1 MATTVDTLLVRI
13 EADMSDLKQSL
24 DKVQRDVD
32 KSSKGIAGAFRKI
45 GTAMKAAVAA
55 VLVREAVRG
64 GTAMI
69 NLASDIE
76 EMQGK
81 SKVVFGAFRDQVVS
95 DLEAFG
101 DAVGRSTF
109 ELEGMASSIQ
119 DTFVPMGFARGEAAK
134 LSVELTKLAVDVAS
148 FNNASDTETMEAFQ
162 SALVGNHETVRRF
175 GVIITQATLDQELMR
190 MGIEKGTKTAT
201 EAEKV
206 QARLNIITRGTSDA
220 HGDAARTSTSFA
232 NQMRALKAEVGELA
246 GELGEILLPAAT
258 SIISAFI
265 EGTKRAKEFLQS
277 MGILKMPI
285 DKALVQ
291 TRAEIA
297 ATETELA
304 KLQAGA
310 RPDDLSDSAINP
322 ALMGAA
328 MQGGAA
334 PESTQ
339 ADLIAQ
345 TTARLEELRATRD
358 GLISQQLDIVPPAI
372 TSGKAAEATA
382 ELSEEEKELKKT
394 LEEQRNAMMTS
405 GIQLSVNT
413 LNQRR
418 LNDAIREGNKE
429 AELSARTDIILQD
442 LKKQYP
448 ELAKNKIYLLKE
460 EAKGRATV
468 QMKTEAH
475 ATALEKVKE
484 AQDNYQASAQSG
496 LDYVLSNIRTNQE
509 LEETLKDL
517 KAAYDAGKIS
527 VEEFKIAQ
535 GQIKEQIAELDPVY
549 KRLKDQ
555 ANDAFDS
562 VADAMTE
569 MVMKGKLDLDSL
581 GNIFKQTIR
590 EMIADAVKAQ
600 VIKPLLSSAFGF
612 IGSAIGGPVGNFIGG
627 IGKAGGGDIDRPT
640 LVGERGPE
648 LFVPHSAGTILN
660 NHNTKNALGGG
671 GGTAVYQTINVSA
684 GVSQTVRAEMM
695 SLLPRFKQDTMAAVV
710 DAKRRGGSFGQAF
723 G

>member
-13 EADMSDLKQSL
+13 EADMSELKKSL

-175 GVIITQATLDQELMR
+175 GVVITQATLDQELMR
-190 MGIEKGTKTAT
+190 MGIEKGVKTAT
-201 EAEKV
+201 NAEKV
-206 QARLNIITRGTSDA
+206 QARLNLITRGTSDA
-220 HGDAARTSTSFA
+220 HGDAARTADSFA
-232 NQMRALKAEVGELA
+232 NQMRALKAQVAELA
-246 GELGEILLPAAT
+246 GELGTILLPAAT
-258 SIISAFI
+258 AIIGAFI

-277 MGILKMPI
+277 MGILTMPI
-285 DKALVQ
+285 DQALIA
-291 TRAEIA
+291 TRGEIA
-297 ATETELA
+297 ALQSEMDNYQNVIDSVNQAAAEGDQLAAATDLTQTKDDLATAAAQMEKLIQRRNELA
-304 KLQAGA
+304 
-310 RPDDLSDSAINP
+310 
-322 ALMGAA
+322 
-328 MQGGAA
+328 
-334 PESTQ
+334 
-339 ADLIAQ
+339 
-345 TTARLEELRATRD
+345 
-358 GLISQQLDIVPPAI
+358 SQQLEITQPTLTAPP
-372 TSGKAAEATA
+372 KADGAEAPETDTVT
-382 ELSEEEKELKKT
+382 ELDKEIKKLKEL
-394 LEEQRNAMMTS
+394 RNAKNAEFK
-405 GIQLSVNT
+405 LERN
-413 LNQRR
+413 LK
-418 LNDAIREGNKE
+418 LAIAEGNKE
-429 AELSARTDIILQD
+429 KIKQAHFDQILYD
-442 LKKQYP
+442 LKKQFP
-448 ELAKNKIYLLKE
+448 EITDAQITKLTEQARA
-460 EAKGRATV
+460 EADLI
-468 QMKTEAH
+468 M
-475 ATALEKVKE
+475 KE
-484 AQDNYQASAQSG
+484 AELTDHLDAKKVAQDAYNASADDG
-496 LDYVLSNIRTNQE
+496 LNYVLSNIRTNQE

-527 VEEFKIAQ
+527 LDEFKQAQ
-535 GQIKEQIAELDPVY
+535 DQIKEKINELDPVY
-549 KRLKDQ
+549 KQMKDR

-562 VADAMTE
+562 VADALTD
-569 MVMKGKLDLDSL
+569 MVTKGKFDLDSL

-612 IGSAIGGPVGNFIGG
+612 IGSAIPGPIGAFIGG

-671 GGTAVYQTINVSA
+671 GSTAVYQTINVSA

>member
-24 DKVQRDVD
+24 DKVQRDVE
-32 KSSKGIAGAFRKI
+32 KSSKGIGAKFKQLGTVMKGALAAVVVQQAGRAGA
-45 GTAMKAAVAA
+45 
-55 VLVREAVRG
+55 
-64 GTAMI
+64 AMI
-69 NLASDIE
+69 GLASDIE

-81 SKVVFGAFRDQVVS
+81 SSVVFGEFRDQVVK

-119 DTFVPMGFARGEAAK
+119 DTFVPMGFARGAAAD

-175 GVIITQATLDQELMR
+175 GVVITEATLNQELMR
-190 MGIEKGTKTAT
+190 MGLAKGTKEAT
-201 EAEKV
+201 NAQKV
-206 QARLNIITRGTSDA
+206 QARLNLITRGTADA
-220 HGDAARTSTSFA
+220 HGDAARTAGSFA
-232 NQMRALKAEVGELA
+232 NRSRALKAELSELA
-246 GELGEILLPAAT
+246 GELGSILLPAVTDIVSALLSGAKAAKQFLIDIGALSKYT
-258 SIISAFI
+258 PDIAGMANQISDLEQKLVELREAEAEQSFLGSIVKDYSLEIQI
-265 EGTKRAKEFLQS
+265 TEELLRKRKEALQAKKDEIALDNREKASQRTP
-277 MGILKMPI
+277 ILKTPEVV
-285 DKALVQ
+285 DDEA
-291 TRAEIA
+291 AAA
-297 ATETELA
+297 ATELAARLKEQRTELA
-304 KLQAGA
+304 ASSAEMLISAANQ
-310 RPDDLSDSAINP
+310 RLLDDAI
-322 ALMGAA
+322 
-328 MQGGAA
+328 
-334 PESTQ
+334 
-339 ADLIAQ
+339 
-345 TTARLEELRATRD
+345 RD
-358 GLISQQLDIVPPAI
+358 GN
-372 TSGKAAEATA
+372 
-382 ELSEEEKELKKT
+382 KT
-394 LEEQRNAMMTS
+394 LERST
-405 GIQLSVNT
+405 
-413 LNQRR
+413 
-418 LNDAIREGNKE
+418 REN
-429 AELSARTDIILQD
+429 IILND
-442 LKKQYP
+442 LKKKFP
-448 ELAKNKIYLLKE
+448 DLAKENISLLQQ
-460 EAKGRATV
+460 EAAARANAI
-468 QMKTEAH
+468 MNENAH
-475 ATALEKVKE
+475 AAALEKVQE
-484 AQDNYQASAQSG
+484 AQDNYQASVENG

-562 VADAMTE
+562 IADAMTE
-569 MVMKGKLDLDSL
+569 MVMKGKFDLDNL

-612 IGSAIGGPVGNFIGG
+612 IGSAIGGPVGAFIGG

-684 GVSQTVRAEMM
+684 GVSQTVRAEML

>member
-13 EADMSDLKQSL
+13 EADMSELKKSL

-175 GVIITQATLDQELMR
+175 GVVITQATLDQELMR
-190 MGIEKGTKTAT
+190 MGIEKGVKTAT
-201 EAEKV
+201 NAEKV
-206 QARLNIITRGTSDA
+206 QARLNLITRGTSDA
-220 HGDAARTSTSFA
+220 HGDAARTADSFA
-232 NQMRALKAEVGELA
+232 NQMRALKAQVAELA
-246 GELGEILLPAAT
+246 GELGTILLPAAT
-258 SIISAFI
+258 AIIGAFI

-277 MGILKMPI
+277 MGILTMPI
-285 DKALVQ
+285 DQALIA
-291 TRAEIA
+291 TRGEIA
-297 ATETELA
+297 ALQSEMDNYQNVIDSVNQAAAEGDQLAAATDLTQTKDDLATAAAQMEKLIQRRNELA
-304 KLQAGA
+304 
-310 RPDDLSDSAINP
+310 
-322 ALMGAA
+322 
-328 MQGGAA
+328 
-334 PESTQ
+334 
-339 ADLIAQ
+339 
-345 TTARLEELRATRD
+345 
-358 GLISQQLDIVPPAI
+358 SQQLEITQPTLTAPP
-372 TSGKAAEATA
+372 KADGAEAPETDTVT
-382 ELSEEEKELKKT
+382 ELDKEIKKLKEL
-394 LEEQRNAMMTS
+394 RNAKNAEFK
-405 GIQLSVNT
+405 LERN
-413 LNQRR
+413 LK
-418 LNDAIREGNKE
+418 LAIAEGNKE
-429 AELSARTDIILQD
+429 KIKQAHFDQILYD
-442 LKKQYP
+442 LKKQFP
-448 ELAKNKIYLLKE
+448 EITDAQITKLTEQARA
-460 EAKGRATV
+460 EADLI
-468 QMKTEAH
+468 M
-475 ATALEKVKE
+475 KE
-484 AQDNYQASAQSG
+484 AELTDHLDAKKVAQDAYNASADDG
-496 LDYVLSNIRTNQE
+496 LNYVLSNIRTNQE

-527 VEEFKIAQ
+527 LDEFKQAQ
-535 GQIKEQIAELDPVY
+535 DQIKEKINELDPVY
-549 KRLKDQ
+549 KQMKDR

-562 VADAMTE
+562 VADALTD
-569 MVMKGKLDLDSL
+569 MVTKGKFDLDSL

-612 IGSAIGGPVGNFIGG
+612 IGSAIPGPIGAFIGG